1 MDGWNWIL
9 VDNVDLPYLVARPNE
24 EIMLRALCEDF
35 KNTTNIFIIRLD
47 LGQTRG
53 TLTVYATCVCAHC
66 RGLFSVWMLRII
78 TQTEKSFYPVKIID
92 QNKSHSF
99 VVNVDLLIR

>member
-53 TLTVYATCVCAHC
+53 TLTVYALTVGAYLVSECYA
-66 RGLFSVWMLRII
+66 LLRKLRNRSI
-78 TQTEKSFYPVKIID
+78 P
-92 QNKSHSF
+92 
-99 VVNVDLLIR
+99 